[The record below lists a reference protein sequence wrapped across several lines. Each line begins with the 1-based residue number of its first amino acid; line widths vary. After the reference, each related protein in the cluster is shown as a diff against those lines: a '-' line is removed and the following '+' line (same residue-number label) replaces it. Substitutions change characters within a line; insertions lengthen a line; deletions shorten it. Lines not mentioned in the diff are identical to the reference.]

1 MLFSGKVFAM
11 QKKSHHKLTKEVAFF
26 LAALVVVS
34 LDQISKFF
42 IKTNMTLGQS
52 IPEEGFFRITY
63 GTNTGGAFGIFANQA
78 FLITII
84 AIAGI
89 VTILIY
95 VRYSPLNRMPVRIA
109 LGLLMGG
116 TAGNLIDRISFGRV
130 VDFIDIGFGQYRWP
144 TFNVADS
151 VIVISTIIFIYYILF
166 RLKIHEPVQRK
177 SG

>member
-1 MLFSGKVFAM
+1 M
-11 QKKSHHKLTKEVAFF
+11 
-26 LAALVVVS
+26 
-34 LDQISKFF
+34 
-42 IKTNMTLGQS
+42 
-52 IPEEGFFRITY
+52 ITY
-63 GTNTGGAFGIFANQA
+63 ATNKGGAFGIFANQA

-109 LGLLMGG
+109 LGLLLGG
-116 TAGNLIDRISFGRV
+116 TAGNLIDRLSVGRV

-144 TFNVADS
+144 TFNLADS
-151 VIVISTIIFIYYILF
+151 VIVVSMIILVYFFLF
-166 RLKIHEPVQRK
+166 KFGRDQPVQRR